1 MMSLKC
7 QQIFDWIEEWAPSD
21 LAEKRDRVGLLV
33 GSPFD
38 EVQKVLVT
46 LEVTGEVIEEAI
58 REHVQLIVS
67 HHPLYRDP
75 IPYLR
80 SDLYPTSLIYRLIR
94 NGIALYAAHTNLDA
108 ADGSINDI
116 LADLLGLVDID
127 LLYPSSVE
135 KLYKLVVFVPKGHED
150 QVRQAICSQGA
161 GWIGNYSDCTFQLE
175 GTGTFRPLEGTS
187 PFIGQR
193 GELEKVPEYRIETI
207 VSQKKLGNVLKEMT
221 AAHPYEEVAYDIYPL
236 ENQGARKGFGRVGK
250 LSESMSLAD
259 FAQKVKD
266 CLGLELVKICGD
278 PKRSISKVALCG
290 GSAMMFL
297 DYAIK
302 CGADVYLTGD
312 VKHHGALDALEQG
325 IAVVDAGH
333 YATEQVV
340 VPVLAE
346 YIREKAKKAGKE
358 LTVVVSQVKTDPF
371 LYI

>member
-1 MMSLKC
+1 MPLKS
-7 QQIFDWIEEWAPSD
+7 QQIFDWIEEWAAPE
-21 LAEKRDRVGLLV
+21 LAEKSDRTGLLV

-58 REHVQLIVS
+58 SENVQLIVS

-75 IPYLR
+75 LPDLR
-80 SDLYPTSLIYRLIR
+80 SDLYPTSLIYRLIQ

-108 ADGSINDI
+108 ADGAINDI
-116 LADLLGLVDID
+116 LADRLGLVDID
-127 LLYPSSVE
+127 LLCPSIEE
-135 KLYKLVVFVPKGHED
+135 KLYKVVVFVPKGYED

-175 GTGTFRPLEGTS
+175 GTGTFRPLEGTT
-187 PFIGQR
+187 PFIGQS

-207 VSQKKLGNVLKEMT
+207 VPQKKLGNVLKKMI

-236 ENQGARKGFGRVGK
+236 RNQGATMGYGRVGK
-250 LSESMSLAD
+250 LPETMNFAD

-266 CLGLELVKICGD
+266 CLGLELVKISGD
-278 PKRSISKVALCG
+278 PQRSISKVALCG

-297 DYAIK
+297 DYAVK
-302 CGADVYLTGD
+302 CGADVYITGD

-340 VPVLAE
+340 VSVLAD
-346 YIREKAKKAGKE
+346 YIKEKAKKAEDE
-358 LTVVVSQVKTDPF
+358 LTVIVSQVKTDPF
-371 LYI
+371 QYV

>member
-1 MMSLKC
+1 MSLKC
-7 QQIFDWIEEWAPSD
+7 QQIFDWIEEWAAPD
-21 LAEKRDRVGLLV
+21 LAEKRDRIGLLV

-38 EVQKVLVT
+38 EVRKVLVT
-46 LEVTGEVIEEAI
+46 LEVTGDVIEEAI
-58 REHVQLIVS
+58 RENVQLIVS
-67 HHPLYRDP
+67 HHPLYRDS
-75 IPYLR
+75 ISYLR

-116 LADLLGLVDID
+116 LADRLGLVDID
-127 LLYPSSVE
+127 LLCPSSEE
-135 KLYKLVVFVPKGHED
+135 KLYKVVVFVPKGYED
-150 QVRQAICSQGA
+150 QVRQAMCSQGA

-175 GTGTFRPLEGTS
+175 GTGTFRPLEGTT
-187 PFIGQR
+187 PFIGQS

-207 VSQKKLGNVLKEMT
+207 VPQKKLGNLLKEMT
-221 AAHPYEEVAYDIYPL
+221 AVHPYEEVAYDIYPL

-250 LSESMSLAD
+250 LPATMNLAD

-266 CLGLELVKICGD
+266 CLGLELVKISGE

-297 DYAIK
+297 DCALK

-333 YATEQVV
+333 YATERVV

-358 LTVVVSQVKTDPF
+358 LTAVVSQVKTDPF